1 MQEEVRVLRRRLNM
15 KILALVNIFARF
27 YSMTGEMV
35 MIAELVG
42 GKSAK
47 TLLHA

>member
-1 MQEEVRVLRRRLNM
+1 M

-35 MIAELVG
+35 ISMIAELVG